1 LAYSLA
7 LIANFIGLI
16 LSVWLGIYIV
26 TRGRNSWISWSSGL
40 TLWTVAG
47 LFANT
52 LEFMLSSTTP
62 VSQPLW
68 MRLVFPFWPQEDDL
82 AISHWTQGWATGIG
96 IFFWYQ
102 TTVLLI
108 PGKMAKWRRWS
119 ILAGYLFGILTVAL
133 QIYSPEMFEVEKQ
146 DPLLVDTQ
154 RFDTI
159 YPLYAFC
166 LLWFS
171 SVSVFNL
178 REARRISPSIII
190 RKQLNILFIAS
201 LLALLATIL
210 SILGAVPGVSIPVF
224 WISSLL
230 VITVC
235 FLGFGVIRYSAILG
249 QRILRRD
256 LIYSAVS
263 IGVVLLMYLSMFLW
277 LIATYQVPIGIVVFV
292 IPLVILTHSLTE
304 ELRKMVER
312 FIYDKRTRVLRSSLR
327 DLSRIAVEQAD
338 LSAVLS
344 RSLEAMCYPVLATY
358 AVILVFEG
366 EDACPAGSYR
376 WHDSKMIF
384 NRKDFEA
391 DDVKHIYPGSI
402 AEPFLEA
409 TLLIPLYI
417 SHEQIGT
424 LLLGRPENGI
434 HYSDQDVQLLQGP
447 IETVNSLILK
457 HRRINEY
464 LDQLVQLPL
473 QAKTPDITLIPTP
486 WVEDALHNISDYS
499 YLGDSPLV
507 SLKQVCVLLNDMH
520 PTHLDTGKAVYQVVS
535 NAVEKLKPGSTI
547 PLEPIPRE
555 WYPYFILH
563 NAYFE
568 GLPNRDIISKL
579 YISEGTFHR
588 TRRSAIRAVTRVL
601 SEMEAVQN

>member
-1 LAYSLA
+1 MAYSLA

-26 TRGRNSWISWSSGL
+26 TRGRNSWIAWSSGL

-52 LEFMLSSTTP
+52 LEFMLSSPTP

-68 MRLVFPFWPQEDDL
+68 MRLVFPFWPQEPDL

-102 TTVLLI
+102 TTVLLV

-119 ILAGYLFGILTVAL
+119 ILAGYLFGILTIVL
-133 QIYSPEMFEVEKQ
+133 QIFAPEMFEIEKQ

-154 RFDTI
+154 RFNTI

-166 LLWFS
+166 LLWFTS
-171 SVSVFNL
+171 ASVFNL

-190 RKQLNILFIAS
+190 RKQLDILFFAS
-201 LLALLATIL
+201 LLALLATIA
-210 SILGAVPGVSIPVF
+210 SILGAIPGVRIPIF

-230 VITVC
+230 VVTVC
-235 FLGFGVIRYSAILG
+235 CFSFGVIRYSAILG

-256 LIYSAVS
+256 LVYSAVS
-263 IGVVLLMYLSMFLW
+263 TGVVILMYMSMFLW
-277 LIATYQVPIGIVVFV
+277 LIATYQVPVGIVVFV

-304 ELRKMVER
+304 ELRKVVER
-312 FIYDKRTRVLRSSLR
+312 FIYDKRTRALRASLR

-338 LSAVLS
+338 LSTILS
-344 RSLEAMCYPVLATY
+344 RSLEAMCFPILATY

-366 EDACPAGSYR
+366 DNACPAGSYR
-376 WHDSKMIF
+376 WHDSKMRF
-384 NRKDFEA
+384 NRKDFET
-391 DDVKHIYPGSI
+391 DDIKHIYPGSI

-409 TLLIPLYI
+409 TLLIPLYV
-417 SHEQIGT
+417 SLEQIGI

-434 HYSDQDVQLLQGP
+434 HYSEQDIQLLQGP
-447 IETVNSLILK
+447 VETVTSLIIK

-464 LDQLVQLPL
+464 LDQIVQLPL
-473 QAKTPDITLIPTP
+473 QVKTTNITLIPTP

-507 SLKQVCVLLNDMH
+507 NLKQVSVLLNGASR
-520 PTHLDTGKAVYQVVS
+520 THLDTGKAVYQVVS
-535 NAVEKLKPGSTI
+535 NAVEKLKPGSTR
-547 PLEPIPRE
+547 L
-555 WYPYFILH
+555 F
-563 NAYFE
+563 
-568 GLPNRDIISKL
+568 
-579 YISEGTFHR
+579 
-588 TRRSAIRAVTRVL
+588 
-601 SEMEAVQN
+601 